1 LRYCLGFLFSGGTY
15 LAEHC
20 QLNCSIRATERRSAR
35 PNAFVEQAQKQRRR
49 KMAHTNQEVF
59 SEATLADVSE
69 TTHMPD
75 NVDKGTQLHQRAFLD
90 ELPGAAFAAMTLVWI
105 FASFNKLT
113 W

>member
-1 LRYCLGFLFSGGTY
+1 LFNLNDRPLFRSTERLSG
-15 LAEHC
+15 A
-20 QLNCSIRATERRSAR
+20 SSSKATED
-35 PNAFVEQAQKQRRR
+35 R
-49 KMAHTNQEVF
+49 KMADTNQEVF

-75 NVDKGTQLHQRAFLD
+75 NVDKGTPLHQRAFLD

-105 FASFNKLT
+105 FASFNKLA